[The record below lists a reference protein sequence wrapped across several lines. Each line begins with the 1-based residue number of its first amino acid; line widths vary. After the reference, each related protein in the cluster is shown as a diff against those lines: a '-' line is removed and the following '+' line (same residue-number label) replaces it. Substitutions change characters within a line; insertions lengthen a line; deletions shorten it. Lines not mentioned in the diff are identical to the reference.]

1 MTAIELGIF
10 SPWSAK
16 PLTLPS
22 NLLNSDPQSLGG
34 VDGHRSIPSSEV
46 AGAKSDGLVTPS
58 SVGAPSRGS
67 HESGYSEHA
76 VANSISSPISSPVT
90 ETPEPVSPLPLA
102 GSGTSIQERG
112 L

>member
-58 SVGAPSRGS
+58 SVGAPLGS

-90 ETPEPVSPLPLA
+90 ETPGPVSPLPLA
-102 GSGTSIQERG
+102 GSGTPIQERE